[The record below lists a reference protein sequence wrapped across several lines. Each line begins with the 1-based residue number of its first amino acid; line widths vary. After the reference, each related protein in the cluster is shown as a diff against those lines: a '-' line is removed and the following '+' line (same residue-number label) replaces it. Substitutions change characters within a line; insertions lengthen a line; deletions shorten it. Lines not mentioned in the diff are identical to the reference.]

1 MWNSGRL
8 PSSSAIVSPR
18 RTPSACSP
26 RANASTRSRS
36 SAQVS
41 ETSSSLVRTATR
53 SGWSSA
59 VIRKASAMVAAPTAR
74 DPAAAGAVM
83 GRPYLRGLTDVEA
96 LAGQSPDV
104 VRQAD
109 HGEPDDEREADEP
122 GPLHGRERDRPA
134 AHLLGQGPEDVPAV
148 ERQEREQVDDAQ
160 GQRDDREQED
170 RAVGGQL
177 DRLAGRLVGADH
189 AGDLLALLGV
199 EDAGDRLHGGLREEP
214 ELVRARGDRV
224 AHAAHRLEGAVDAV
238 AEAEQRPAQVGVV
251 DRRDLDGPL
260 AAVAEDR
267 DRGRLRRAAAVLR
280 RPGARVGGDLAL

>member
-1 MWNSGRL
+1 MENGVAPSDIAARSAMWNSGRL
-8 PSSSAIVSPR
+8 ASMIATVSPR
-18 RTPSACSP
+18 PTPSSCRP
-26 RANASTRSRS
+26 RASASTRSRS
-36 SAQVS
+36 SDQVS

-134 AHLLGQGPEDVPAV
+134 PHLLGQGPEDVPAV

-160 GQRDDREQED
+160 GQRDDRE
-170 RAVGGQL
+170 
-177 DRLAGRLVGADH
+177 
-189 AGDLLALLGV
+189 
-199 EDAGDRLHGGLREEP
+199 
-214 ELVRARGDRV
+214 
-224 AHAAHRLEGAVDAV
+224 
-238 AEAEQRPAQVGVV
+238 
-251 DRRDLDGPL
+251 
-260 AAVAEDR
+260 
-267 DRGRLRRAAAVLR
+267 
-280 RPGARVGGDLAL
+280 